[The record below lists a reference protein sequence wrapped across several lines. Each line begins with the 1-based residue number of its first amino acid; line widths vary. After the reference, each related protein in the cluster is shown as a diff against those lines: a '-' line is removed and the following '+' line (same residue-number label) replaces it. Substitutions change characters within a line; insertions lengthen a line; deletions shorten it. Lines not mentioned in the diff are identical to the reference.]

1 MHIKQP
7 SFALSIIAFS
17 LASAMAHA
25 ENAPQPQ
32 ESQELQRVYVRGDS
46 TTRRVTARKMDE
58 TANTKLR
65 DVLKQESSISFGG
78 GNGTSSFL
86 YIRGMG
92 QNSIDVKVDNAYT
105 DSQIHY
111 HQGRHMLDP
120 SMVKIVAVQKG
131 AGSAS
136 AGIGQTNG
144 AIIAKTL
151 DAADLL
157 KNSSN
162 PNFGAKVN
170 AGYTTND
177 GHNLG
182 LSLFGKAGQFD
193 YLLAG
198 SYTKDHAYKGGSG
211 YHNRLDG
218 ARTVPYSALNKASY
232 LAKIGATFDDH
243 RITLSHL
250 HQQHKGDR
258 LVREEFLPEA
268 SNPRLTLARQAP
280 AARKM
285 SVDNTN
291 LEWTGK
297 NLGFVQSANAN
308 VYRLVHNRW
317 SADDSGNGYAGGTRN
332 TGPTNTKIITTGANI
347 NLDSQITDNILLKYG
362 LNYRHQK
369 IRPNQ
374 LFQQWRA
381 PIGYQT
387 KQDIGIYTEA
397 IANIGDKVTLTG
409 GLRYDHFRFNAM
421 DGKTRSSGAVNPSL
435 NVIYQAT
442 PELSFRALHNY
453 ATRSPRMQD
462 AIMSHGARGIVSIG
476 DHTKAERARNTE
488 IGFNFERN
496 GFNVE
501 GSYFWQNISNA
512 LGTSNGRNNHIC
524 PSTGPSANCYQEII
538 NAGRIKNRGY
548 ELSVGY
554 RQGGFT
560 ARLGVA
566 HAKPRF
572 YGDNLSSNPE
582 YASAIGR
589 TWTASL
595 AYRFENP
602 NLEIGIQHRQVER
615 VKAADNYFVV
625 NGGIVPTPATG
636 KAGYGVTDVSL
647 NWKPLRNDKMNVNF
661 GIDNL
666 TNKLYYPHAQRGQ
679 FPGEGRQYRFSMNYT
694 F

>member
-1 MHIKQP
+1 MYIKQP
-7 SFALSIIAFS
+7 SFTLSIIAFS

-409 GLRYDHFRFNAM
+409 GLRYDHFRFKAM
-421 DGKTRSSGAVNPSL
+421 DGKTRGSGAVNPSL

-488 IGFNFERN
+488 IGFNYNDGTFAAN
-496 GFNVE
+496 
-501 GSYFWQNISNA
+501 GSYFWQTIKDA
-512 LGTSNGRNNHIC
+512 L
-524 PSTGPSANCYQEII
+524 ANPQNRHDSVAIREAV
-538 NAGRIKNRGY
+538 NAGYVKNHGY
-548 ELSVGY
+548 ELGASYRTGGLTAKVG
-554 RQGGFT
+554 
-560 ARLGVA
+560 VS
-566 HAKPRF
+566 HSKPRF
-572 YGDNLSSNPE
+572 YDTHKDKLLSANPE
-582 YASAIGR
+582 FGAQTGR

-595 AYRFENP
+595 AYRFQNP
-602 NLEIGIQHRQVER
+602 NLEIGWRGRYVQKAVGSILVAGQKGRDGKLENVVRQG
-615 VKAADNYFVV
+615 FGV
-625 NGGIVPTPATG
+625 N
-636 KAGYGVTDVSL
+636 DVFA
-647 NWKPLRNDKMNVNF
+647 NWKPLGKDTLNVNLSVNNVF
-661 GIDNL
+661 
-666 TNKLYYPHAQRGQ
+666 NKFYYPHSQRWTNTL
-679 FPGEGRQYRFSMNYT
+679 PGTGRDVRLGVNYRF
-694 F
+694 

>member
-409 GLRYDHFRFNAM
+409 GLRYDHFRFKAM
-421 DGKTRSSGAVNPSL
+421 DGKTRSESELERDLPSHTG
-435 NVIYQAT
+435 I
-442 PELSFRALHNY
+442 ELPRA
-453 ATRSPRMQD
+453 A
-462 AIMSHGARGIVSIG
+462 
-476 DHTKAERARNTE
+476 
-488 IGFNFERN
+488 
-496 GFNVE
+496 
-501 GSYFWQNISNA
+501 
-512 LGTSNGRNNHIC
+512 
-524 PSTGPSANCYQEII
+524 
-538 NAGRIKNRGY
+538 
-548 ELSVGY
+548 
-554 RQGGFT
+554 
-560 ARLGVA
+560 
-566 HAKPRF
+566 
-572 YGDNLSSNPE
+572 
-582 YASAIGR
+582 
-589 TWTASL
+589 
-595 AYRFENP
+595 
-602 NLEIGIQHRQVER
+602 
-615 VKAADNYFVV
+615 
-625 NGGIVPTPATG
+625 
-636 KAGYGVTDVSL
+636 
-647 NWKPLRNDKMNVNF
+647 
-661 GIDNL
+661 
-666 TNKLYYPHAQRGQ
+666 
-679 FPGEGRQYRFSMNYT
+679 
-694 F
+694 